1 MRPKNIS
8 YQSSKLLNHLL
19 VTNKE
24 FFTTSD
30 VTKIFPENKPSSIR
44 ELLSDM
50 VERGLILR
58 IKNGLYC
65 IIPYERESSTYFPE
79 WHLVAEALAQNKD
92 YYIGFYSALDIHNLL
107 TQPSL
112 KEQIITHERIRPK
125 TQRVKNRHFEI
136 ITIKKD
142 LFFGYRKTWIDD
154 FNKIN
159 CSDLEKTFVDCFY
172 MPEYAAGII
181 EIVKALYRSR
191 NNINENRLI
200 EYAQK
205 LEIQTVIKRMGYIF
219 ESLNLFPSFIK
230 EMKKEISA
238 SYIILDP
245 SRPKEGKSHS
255 NWRVKDN
262 IGSKN
267 IIESINT

>member
-1 MRPKNIS
+1 M
-8 YQSSKLLNHLL
+8 
-19 VTNKE
+19 VTNKQ

-30 VTKIFPENKPSSIR
+30 VTTILSESKPSSIR

-65 IIPYERESSTYFPE
+65 IIPYEKESSTYFPN

-92 YYIGFYSALDIHNLL
+92 YYIGFYSALDIHNLI

-125 TQRVKNRHFEI
+125 TQRVKNRHFEF

-142 LFFGYRKTWIDD
+142 LFFGYKKTWIDD
-154 FNKIN
+154 FNKIY

-172 MPEYAAGII
+172 MPGYAAGII
-181 EIVKALYRSR
+181 EIVKALYRIKDK
-191 NNINENRLI
+191 INENRLI

-205 LEIQTVIKRMGYIF
+205 FQIQAVIKRMGYIF
-219 ESLNLFPSFIK
+219 DNLNLFPFFIE
-230 EMKKEISA
+230 EMKKKISP
-238 SYIILDP
+238 SYIVLDP

-255 NWRVKDN
+255 NWGVIDN
-262 IGSKN
+262 IGIEN
-267 IIESINT
+267 IIESLKT

>member
-1 MRPKNIS
+1 M
-8 YQSSKLLNHLL
+8 

-30 VTKIFPENKPSSIR
+30 VTTILSESKPSSIR

-65 IIPYERESSTYFPE
+65 IIPYERESLTYFPD
-79 WHLVAEALAQNKD
+79 WHLVAEALVQNKH
-92 YYIGFYSALDIHNLL
+92 YYIGLYSALNIHNLL

-112 KEQIITHERIRPK
+112 KEQIITHVRIRPK
-125 TQRVKNRHFEI
+125 TQRVKNRRFEF
-136 ITIKKD
+136 ITIKND
-142 LFFGYRKTWIDD
+142 LFFGYKKTWIDD

-172 MPEYAAGII
+172 IPGYAAGII
-181 EIVKALYRSR
+181 EIVKALYRGR
-191 NNINENRLI
+191 NKINENRLI
-200 EYAQK
+200 EYVQK
-205 LEIQTVIKRMGYIF
+205 FEIQSVIKRMGYIF
-219 ESLNLFPSFIK
+219 ESLNLFPSFIE

-255 NWRVKDN
+255 NWRVIDN
-262 IGSKN
+262 IGIKN
-267 IIESINT
+267 IIESLKT